1 MTNPGIAHVPADA
14 IMLMHLAFVLFV
26 VLGGLLVLRWRRIA
40 WLHLPSVAWGAGI
53 EFTGGICLLTPLEN
67 WLRERAGDA
76 SYTNSFV
83 EHCVV
88 PLIYPT
94 QLTRNGQ
101 LALGVAVLVLNASVY
116 WGVIRQRR

>member
-14 IMLMHLAFVLFV
+14 IMLMHLASTVPAATQTWMV
-26 VLGGLLVLRWRRIA
+26 
-40 WLHLPSVAWGAGI
+40 
-53 EFTGGICLLTPLEN
+53 TCCICPLTPLEN
-67 WLRERAGDA
+67 WLQERSIDA
-76 SYTNSFV
+76 TYTNSFV
-83 EHCVV
+83 EHYVV